1 MLKNLW
7 FKTSMTV
14 KITLILLAL
23 IAGSFTLVVSAQK
36 AMAASLKPISII
48 NDDTLKLGDIFDG
61 ISRNQDYVVGAAPQ
75 PGHDMILNAR
85 TLYRIAVALDLPWRP
100 TSSSDQVVVRRE
112 ATVVPFS
119 TIESALKSKL
129 NEKGVRGNFNV
140 SLNSGKP
147 TIILPNEL
155 PEQVEISSFNYDN
168 QKDYFQASL
177 VSPSLDNPVKK
188 ILVNGFVE
196 RLVAV
201 PVLRNNLQRGNIIGE
216 SDIDMIEVPQKTLQH
231 DIIMNKEDMIGLT
244 PRRFAYA
251 GKFILSGT
259 LEKPQ
264 LVERGEKV
272 TIAFQEGP
280 LLLTAKG
287 QAMQSGA
294 KGDLIRIKNIN
305 SSRTIDAVIT
315 GENQVIVRQ

>member
-1 MLKNLW
+1 MLKNIW

-14 KITLILLAL
+14 RITLVLLAL
-23 IAGSFTLVVSAQK
+23 ITGSFTLIVSAQK

-48 NDDTLKLGDIFDG
+48 KGDVLTLGDIFDG
-61 ISRNQDYVVGAAPQ
+61 ISRNADYVVGAAPQ
-75 PGHDMILNAR
+75 PGQDMVLNAR

-100 TSSSDQVVVRRE
+100 TSSSDQIIVRRE
-112 ATVVPFS
+112 ATIVS
-119 TIESALKSKL
+119 YETIENSLRNELK
-129 NEKGVRGNFNV
+129 EKGVRGNYNV
-140 SLNSGKP
+140 SLNNGKP
-147 TIILPNEL
+147 TMIIPNDL
-155 PEQVEISSFNYDN
+155 PEQVEVSSFNYDN

-196 RLVAV
+196 RLVSV
-201 PVLRNNLQRGNIIGE
+201 PVLRNNLQRGDIIGE
-216 SDIDMIEVPQKTLQH
+216 NDITMIEVPQKQMQH
-231 DIIMNKEDMIGLT
+231 DIIMDKDDLIGLT

-251 GKFILSGT
+251 GKFILAGT
-259 LEKPQ
+259 LERPQ

-272 TIAFQEGP
+272 TIAFKEGP
-280 LLLTAKG
+280 LVLTAKG

-305 SSRTIDAVIT
+305 SSRSIDAVVT
-315 GENQVIVRQ
+315 GENQVIVQ